1 MSKYTCEL
9 VLETRSEYRKN
20 PTEKKVGQHLQ
31 KLIKRLKFME
41 SHKRTKPHYSQ
52 CCDRLY
58 EQVTYLLGGESDE
71 PGVIERRI
79 NETEDQSF

>member
-1 MSKYTCEL
+1 
-9 VLETRSEYRKN
+9 
-20 PTEKKVGQHLQ
+20 
-31 KLIKRLKFME
+31 ME

-79 NETEDQSF
+79 NETEDQSFQYWLKVRQQQQNIDPSYF